1 MVALQRALEGVRGR
15 ASIGL
20 LTRRC
25 HHQSVVLLGPA
36 CGPSAAPELPEH
48 DEDESQEDGTADPDH
63 DTDDCVACLIG
74 HTIFFLWGIVD
85 WRGRVGWNQGRSDI
99 GGLIGFAIACY
110 LSCGRALGRDNAWT
124 SGGGGPW
131 CSSLG

>member
-20 LTRRC
+20 LTRGC

-36 CGPSAAPELPEH
+36 CGPSASPELPEH
-48 DEDESQEDGTADPDH
+48 DEDESHEDGSADSDH
-63 DTDDCVACLIG
+63 DTNDCVACLIG
-74 HTIFFLWGIVD
+74 HTIFFLWGVVD
-85 WRGRVGWNQGRSDI
+85 WRGRVGWDQGRRDI

-110 LSCGRALGRDNAWT
+110 LSRGRALRRDSAAGRR
-124 SGGGGPW
+124 GGVG
-131 CSSLG
+131 L